1 MIMDSWRTAQTVSVC
16 QVAARWLLAAVFS
29 LALAMPAAAQR
40 KDDGSFQTSIPHAV
54 LIEAETG
61 SVLFEKGADDLVFP
75 ASLAK
80 LMTTEYIFNQLK
92 QGNITLD
99 DLVVVSE

>member
-1 MIMDSWRTAQTVSVC
+1 MHRDSWS
-16 QVAARWLLAAVFS
+16 AARLLSAGRMAVRWFVAAVFILE
-29 LALAMPAAAQR
+29 LAAPASAQR

-54 LIEAETG
+54 LIEAESG

-80 LMTTEYIFNQLK
+80 LMTTEYIFNQL
-92 QGNITLD
+92 
-99 DLVVVSE
+99 